1 MPPAPD
7 GELGGITPPL
17 PPPTLFVPPVLEGGF
32 DFALPPPADG
42 VAGLL
47 PLEEEAGR
55 AGVAELLVGSLD
67 ISYLGFSQ

>member
-1 MPPAPD
+1 
-7 GELGGITPPL
+7 
-17 PPPTLFVPPVLEGGF
+17 VPPVLEGGF

-42 VAGLL
+42 IAGLL
-47 PLEEEAGR
+47 PLEEEEVGR